1 MTEAGRSEIMLE
13 TLLNAAVDA
22 IIVADADGRMIRVNP
37 AACAMFGYA
46 PEEMT
51 GELIDIL
58 IPDAA
63 SLNHGEKLARYLATG
78 EARIIGIGRDLEA
91 MRKDGSIFPMHLSV
105 GHGDIDG
112 APAFVGILHDLT
124 ARQAS
129 QLASETALRM
139 EALGQLTGGVA
150 HDFNNLLTIII
161 GNLELLEPKLTD
173 EQQTTLLHEALSAA
187 ELGTKLID
195 KLLAHGRRG
204 QLRPS
209 RLDVNEAIGDTL
221 ALLSRTLSPR
231 IKLRTVLA
239 REIWPIDADRAQ
251 FRNALINL
259 AVNAQDAMPDGGDIV
274 VRTSNVRID
283 SYIAEE
289 TGVVPGHYV
298 RISVTDNGQGMTP
311 EVRRRAL
318 EPFFTTKTPG
328 KGTGLGLATVY
339 GFVRQSGGQVTLYSE
354 VGLGTTIS
362 LYFPAAT
369 SDITVPPAEDSPAAP
384 DVAATGQTVL
394 VVEDDAAIRRL
405 SLERIEALGYRAI
418 AAADAEEALAII
430 EKTPEIDALFTD
442 IVMPGP
448 MSGLDLARR
457 VRADRP
463 EIAILLTSG
472 FSGDL
477 ISPNNG
483 FSSNFQ
489 LLSKPYRQNELAAR
503 LRILLSGRP
512 H

>member
-1 MTEAGRSEIMLE
+1 MNEADSSKIMLE
-13 TLLNAAVDA
+13 ALLSAAVDA
-22 IIVADADGRMIRVNP
+22 IIVADANGRMIRVNP

-51 GELIDIL
+51 GDLIEIL

-63 SLNHGEKLARYLATG
+63 SLNHGAKLARYLATG

-105 GHGDIDG
+105 GRGDVDG
-112 APAFVGILHDLT
+112 APVFVGILHDLT
-124 ARQAS
+124 LRKAS
-129 QLASETALRM
+129 QQATETALRM

-161 GNLELLEPKLTD
+161 GNLELLEQRLAD
-173 EQQTTLLHEALSAA
+173 EQQKTLLNEALSAA

-209 RLDVNEAIGDTL
+209 RMDVNDAVRDTL
-221 ALLSRTLSPR
+221 ALLRRTLSPQ

-239 REIWPIDADRAQ
+239 QDIWRIDADPVQ

-259 AVNAQDAMPDGGDIV
+259 AVNARDAMPDGGDIV
-274 VRTSNVRID
+274 LRSSNVRIGR
-283 SYIAEE
+283 YVAEE
-289 TGVVPGHYV
+289 TGVAPGRYV
-298 RISVTDNGQGMTP
+298 RISVTDNGRGMTP
-311 EVRRRAL
+311 EVRQRAV

-328 KGTGLGLATVY
+328 KGTGLGLATAY
-339 GFVRQSGGQVTLYSE
+339 GFVRQSGGQVTIYSE
-354 VGLGTTIS
+354 VGLGTTIG

-369 SDITVPPAEDSPAAP
+369 SDTAAPPAEDGSAAP

-405 SLERIEALGYRAI
+405 SAERIEALGYRAI
-418 AAADAEEALAII
+418 PAADAEEALTIVG
-430 EKTPEIDALFTD
+430 KTPEIDALFTD

-457 VRADRP
+457 IRADHP

-477 ISPNNG
+477 INPRNG

-489 LLSKPYRQNELAAR
+489 LLSKPYRQNELATR
-503 LRILLSGRP
+503 LRILLSDRP